1 MLLPQIHYRHLQQN
15 LPIRH
20 SCINVL
26 DQHLH
31 TLVHAKLAAVDDEL
45 VVTGIAPFAVAVD
58 VVIHLTCSVLL
69 LHQICRLAF

>member
-31 TLVHAKLAAVDDEL
+31 ALVHAKLAAVDDEL
-45 VVTGIAPFAVAVD
+45 VVAGIAPFAVAVD
-58 VVIHLTCSVLL
+58 VVIHLTCS
-69 LHQICRLAF
+69 AA